1 VKESRRMAAVRLV
14 LLVALTVCLL
24 VCALAWAYQAAC
36 SFEVAD
42 PTVVRIPAGGEARF
56 RLWQSDC
63 LLGAF
68 ARACYE
74 PPVVEVRG
82 LPDGAVVKA
91 VEYLDCHQSDLVVAT
106 ETTAAPGSY
115 RLTIRQ
121 EGAFFPGERAVLE
134 IAAP

>member
-1 VKESRRMAAVRLV
+1 MRESRRMAVARLV

-24 VCALAWAYQAAC
+24 ACALAWTYQAAC

-42 PTVVRIPAGGEARF
+42 PTVVRTPAGLEARF

-63 LLGAF
+63 LVGVF
-68 ARACYE
+68 AHACYE
-74 PPVVEVRG
+74 APVVEVRG
-82 LPDGAVVKA
+82 LPDGAKVKA

-115 RLTIRQ
+115 PL
-121 EGAFFPGERAVLE
+121 
-134 IAAP
+134 